1 MSRYFIVMCE
11 NNSFSPFTLRFGTR
25 LVTFDRPA
33 VMGILNATADSF
45 YDGGRHLDA
54 SQWAAHALQMHEEGA
69 DIVDI
74 GVVSTRPGAQLL
86 SPEVEAERLVPVV
99 KAVRAALP
107 SALISV
113 DTCYALPARVAVEA
127 GADMVNDIS
136 GGAFDEKMFPTVA
149 ELQVPYVLMHNL
161 GTPDHMQDN
170 PQYDDIFQSVV
181 SYFSEKLDRLRRMG
195 VADVVIDP
203 GFGFSK
209 TLEHNYQLF
218 SCLAQ
223 LRTLFPTTPLLV
235 AISRKSMI
243 YKLLQTDPSG
253 ALTGTTAL
261 HAAALLAGAQMLRVH
276 DVKAAR
282 QTIEVIGQLL
292 RCADASVQ
300 GNTFNRK

>member
-1 MSRYFIVMCE
+1 MNY
-11 NNSFSPFTLRFGTR
+11 TLNIRGR
-25 LVTFDRPA
+25 LLDLSEPI
-33 VMGILNATADSF
+33 VMGILNATPDSF
-45 YDGGRHLDA
+45 YDGGQHLDP
-54 SQWAAHALQMHEEGA
+54 SQWASHALRMHEEGA
-69 DIVDI
+69 DIIDI

-99 KAVRAALP
+99 KAVREALP

-113 DTCYALPARVAVEA
+113 DTCYALPARAAVVA
-127 GADMVNDIS
+127 GADMINDIS

-170 PQYDDIFQSVV
+170 PQYEDIFQSVV
-181 SYFSEKLDRLRRMG
+181 SYFSERLDCLHRLG

-218 SCLAQ
+218 SCLGQ

-276 DVKAAR
+276 DVKEAR
-282 QTIEVIGQLL
+282 QTIDVIGQL
-292 RCADASVQ
+292 RQ
-300 GNTFNRK
+300 GVESTTFCKNSNR